1 MANNEIKTLKT
12 NTFEEWRLNTNI
24 VSQDLG
30 AIDELSSNI
39 TSSVYTLSNTSG
51 SSINRVLVTPSTT
64 TSVLPALKDSRIDNI
79 AGWIVLRDTSD
90 FESSTSLASIAS
102 GDTITQSDGSVTTYT
117 AEVVSVSTLHNK
129 PKILVTNSTG
139 SFNVGYDILES
150 GATVI
155 ESQDVLRLIS
165 ESYHRARVRV
175 SNGSTVITEGLGADQ
190 FHFPTIV
197 GGITLAT
204 GLDLTYYTEGTII
217 YQTADPADSFTT
229 LQDIESTATWYA
241 TVYHADTSSD
251 VLYLKGYTGT
261 YDSARDIKIINHLAD
276 TIDSN
281 NHTTLINYRDSDN
294 AFAIRFNSAQTH
306 LNNTDIT
313 LSYTDTVDALNE
325 LQSDIGVTENLTT
338 AANDLT
344 SAVNEHEDDLYTS
357 TTGSFDGLTSKHFKG
372 AVEELRDELGNHASL
387 TTNTTTDAV
396 SAINELE
403 GVINTDNTA
412 RTNYD
417 LNTNTHN
424 IVSAVNE
431 FEGFLRSDTS
441 ARTNYTLSTASF
453 NVEGAINELDA
464 QIGAAADGTITFG
477 QSGPA
482 DGTNATT
489 IMQAV
494 NSIDQAVGDTYTS
507 GTEYAIAAGST
518 IAEKIGNLYE
528 DIHTANGETLNTDA
542 NFLVGGINELE
553 TALRGSGATYTGF
566 TDNSFISSTNIR
578 DAVNEIGVSLGSG
591 AVTGSVPISTAST
604 AEWLNYST
612 AFDLDSDGVSKGA
625 NVVEVLAES
634 LSLAN
639 VVATIDS
646 VTGNITLEPNTSLYD
661 TGNSTLY
668 QDGNDGNAFVES
680 DVYLENTSY
689 VGGIVNLAGDVTTND
704 IHTRYEV
711 SAFIKVVDRN
721 AGYNLVGTI
730 SSVTLNTGT
739 FTVTKTIP
747 ENNPGTDYM
756 VQLGLSIKGK
766 NANASGSLTLGSVEI
781 EDFVATVSTAE
792 FAQTEAAGATNLTN
806 AVTLL
811 NSALGDSDSYND
823 GFYGSSTV
831 AGTLD
836 KLQAGVIGNDDNI
849 NDLAQLIDG
858 DRPGTINLTGVDTAN
873 LDGTFTTVGNTLY
886 QENNSVIT
894 FQGRVESVPS
904 GTKIILNSI
913 IGTFTPT
920 LPLKSGNLEIDTNK
934 LVGMDLVDT
943 ATVFTG
949 LTANNIKGAVQEI
962 ADTTLAAG
970 SGLTGGGNLQ
980 ANRTFDVGAGDGIT
994 VNADDIQVDTTV
1006 LRTSTTDGQTVTQD
1020 INFGQGNLTLGD
1032 AGKTLLIR
1040 PFNTLDVQGNLQ
1052 IGGATG
1058 STLTYKTSFF
1068 EVAGET
1074 TTQGISID
1082 RTSMN
1087 VGNIPAFN
1095 AANERDDGTFAPIID
1110 ENILPKIQWNEG
1122 RVVDGSSAY
1131 DPHRAWQTVAIKR
1144 NDNDDGWDPVT
1155 SDIVTYYNAKDLIEG
1170 NTEVGVN
1177 ATWDANG
1184 QHFNFSLTDSGVTAA
1199 TYGSQTELPALTVD
1213 RYGRVTSATTVPITT
1228 TLELEDDDGSVQYI
1242 NLTSDTLKISGKA
1255 NQLKADTNTELHTD
1269 GNFVVG
1275 QVYRVVNADVSTDW
1289 NYVAGTSG
1297 TAYVAGME
1305 FTAAEVGSASL
1316 GSGTADTVTDTITL
1330 GFIDDGN
1337 AVQIPLVDIT
1347 NINQSTGTG
1356 TGALTVQGGASV
1368 AKNLHVGG
1376 DLVVHGTNTV
1386 LNTETLTVDDNIIV
1400 LHDDKT
1406 GAVVANETSGIE
1418 VERGDSSNVRLRW
1431 NEGIR
1436 PAAIDDPSNPG
1447 QQLPAIPGSWQV
1459 TVDGTNYHNIITED
1473 TDYDFWTLK
1482 ATSQSGGDNSGVNV
1496 LTDNVV
1502 DFKTST
1508 TDSVTGL
1515 TIDRTGKT
1523 ITYSHADTSSISGS
1537 FGSYTASTLNAGS
1550 AITSIEVDGLGH
1562 TTSITSVDFDDRYL
1576 QTFGV
1581 QDGDG
1586 DNLDIGAH
1594 PWQFAEDNTNGTA
1607 NSDDGATV
1615 SIDWTQTSADDAAVP
1630 YKLSFAVSNTDKGS
1644 SQKFFR
1650 TINVF
1655 DAHAATAVDETVQ
1668 AEINEDTVRFE
1679 TANAGLALTGTT
1691 GAGATGD
1698 TVTFANTDRGSS
1710 QPIFKSILTNNVQ
1723 QAPGTNAVI
1732 LASKNSKV
1740 FQIVSPG
1747 NTKWSNIV
1755 LGDAQSVS
1763 DNLTTSEQTTLASS
1777 GLTLHTP
1784 GSAASRSSYGSA
1796 GDVFTVGAALAQASV
1811 SGTTGTVRFADP
1823 ESNGLVYD
1831 GSFVVGSKYRIA
1843 ILGQTVW
1850 NTIAGTTDV
1859 NYEVGDIIDAV
1870 NVGTIRAH
1878 YNTGIGQLL
1887 SNNHQT
1893 ISSEVNNDSF
1903 GFIGNNNGVVVS
1915 TSGNDDNNF
1924 IDISH
1929 ANTSDV
1935 TDRGTVLKEFISG
1948 LTFDQFGHTVGFQT
1962 QAESD
1967 GTLTLNGGTALQI
1980 ATANNANKFD
1990 ADASSDKTITINH
2003 DVIPTTFSN
2012 NADATRDSISLSLDR
2027 NSFVQNTAAS
2037 QTPGESDAN
2046 DLRSDNH
2053 GLLVGDKV
2061 SFTINS
2067 GQLNGGGL
2075 ISGDQYYVRWVSAD
2089 GNYFQL
2095 ASTNRGT
2102 RISITDNSGTQT
2114 SNVTATIAM
2123 VKPVASPT
2131 STISTNSTS
2140 GAPGTLMAVT
2150 GLDRDSQGHINKAL
2164 TTEFTLPNY
2173 SWTINDDG
2181 SNSHVVR
2188 PGSSSLTI
2196 NTTEP
2201 ATSTGCSMSATLT
2214 GSTLNLVATNTDKGS
2229 SQNIFKKVTL
2239 GLSSDYTNNWNG
2251 PTASAELKTITAQN
2265 NNDTIVLAQGFGINL
2280 DVSGATD
2287 DVIRIENS
2295 APNQATN
2302 LSVSTTTSNV
2312 TVASSDGTDAVLAAA
2327 SAAAAGVM
2335 TSVSHNKLAGLGDNE
2350 QATSNTGTI
2359 TGVSSGT
2366 GLSGGATSGA
2376 PTLSLNTDQRFT
2388 SGNSVYAGNTH
2399 EYILFAKSG
2408 YMRFQVHNAYAA
2420 KLTSLGHLIVAD
2432 NITAYGHNQLSD
2444 RNLKENIEKVDG
2456 ALELVSQLEGVTFN
2470 WKKNGK
2476 EAAGV
2481 IAQEVEK
2488 VLPSAVSDVETLD
2501 ETEHKVVDYNQLSA
2515 LFIESIKELKEENKR
2530 LRADIEQ
2537 LKLINNK

>member
-1 MANNEIKTLKT
+1 
-12 NTFEEWRLNTNI
+12 
-24 VSQDLG
+24 
-30 AIDELSSNI
+30 
-39 TSSVYTLSNTSG
+39 
-51 SSINRVLVTPSTT
+51 
-64 TSVLPALKDSRIDNI
+64 
-79 AGWIVLRDTSD
+79 
-90 FESSTSLASIAS
+90 
-102 GDTITQSDGSVTTYT
+102 
-117 AEVVSVSTLHNK
+117 
-129 PKILVTNSTG
+129 
-139 SFNVGYDILES
+139 
-150 GATVI
+150 
-155 ESQDVLRLIS
+155 
-165 ESYHRARVRV
+165 
-175 SNGSTVITEGLGADQ
+175 
-190 FHFPTIV
+190 
-197 GGITLAT
+197 
-204 GLDLTYYTEGTII
+204 
-217 YQTADPADSFTT
+217 
-229 LQDIESTATWYA
+229 
-241 TVYHADTSSD
+241 
-251 VLYLKGYTGT
+251 
-261 YDSARDIKIINHLAD
+261 
-276 TIDSN
+276 
-281 NHTTLINYRDSDN
+281 
-294 AFAIRFNSAQTH
+294 
-306 LNNTDIT
+306 
-313 LSYTDTVDALNE
+313 
-325 LQSDIGVTENLTT
+325 
-338 AANDLT
+338 
-344 SAVNEHEDDLYTS
+344 
-357 TTGSFDGLTSKHFKG
+357 
-372 AVEELRDELGNHASL
+372 
-387 TTNTTTDAV
+387 
-396 SAINELE
+396 
-403 GVINTDNTA
+403 
-412 RTNYD
+412 
-417 LNTNTHN
+417 
-424 IVSAVNE
+424 
-431 FEGFLRSDTS
+431 
-441 ARTNYTLSTASF
+441 
-453 NVEGAINELDA
+453 
-464 QIGAAADGTITFG
+464 
-477 QSGPA
+477 
-482 DGTNATT
+482 
-489 IMQAV
+489 
-494 NSIDQAVGDTYTS
+494 
-507 GTEYAIAAGST
+507 
-518 IAEKIGNLYE
+518 
-528 DIHTANGETLNTDA
+528 
-542 NFLVGGINELE
+542 
-553 TALRGSGATYTGF
+553 
-566 TDNSFISSTNIR
+566 
-578 DAVNEIGVSLGSG
+578 
-591 AVTGSVPISTAST
+591 
-604 AEWLNYST
+604 
-612 AFDLDSDGVSKGA
+612 
-625 NVVEVLAES
+625 
-634 LSLAN
+634 
-639 VVATIDS
+639 
-646 VTGNITLEPNTSLYD
+646 
-661 TGNSTLY
+661 
-668 QDGNDGNAFVES
+668 
-680 DVYLENTSY
+680 
-689 VGGIVNLAGDVTTND
+689 
-704 IHTRYEV
+704 
-711 SAFIKVVDRN
+711 
-721 AGYNLVGTI
+721 
-730 SSVTLNTGT
+730 
-739 FTVTKTIP
+739 
-747 ENNPGTDYM
+747 
-756 VQLGLSIKGK
+756 
-766 NANASGSLTLGSVEI
+766 
-781 EDFVATVSTAE
+781 
-792 FAQTEAAGATNLTN
+792 
-806 AVTLL
+806 
-811 NSALGDSDSYND
+811 
-823 GFYGSSTV
+823 
-831 AGTLD
+831 
-836 KLQAGVIGNDDNI
+836 
-849 NDLAQLIDG
+849 
-858 DRPGTINLTGVDTAN
+858 
-873 LDGTFTTVGNTLY
+873 
-886 QENNSVIT
+886 
-894 FQGRVESVPS
+894 
-904 GTKIILNSI
+904 
-913 IGTFTPT
+913 
-920 LPLKSGNLEIDTNK
+920 
-934 LVGMDLVDT
+934 
-943 ATVFTG
+943 
-949 LTANNIKGAVQEI
+949 
-962 ADTTLAAG
+962 
-970 SGLTGGGNLQ
+970 
-980 ANRTFDVGAGDGIT
+980 
-994 VNADDIQVDTTV
+994 
-1006 LRTSTTDGQTVTQD
+1006 
-1020 INFGQGNLTLGD
+1020 
-1032 AGKTLLIR
+1032 
-1040 PFNTLDVQGNLQ
+1040 
-1052 IGGATG
+1052 
-1058 STLTYKTSFF
+1058 
-1068 EVAGET
+1068 
-1074 TTQGISID
+1074 
-1082 RTSMN
+1082 MN

-1095 AANERDDGTFAPIID
+1095 AATERDDGTFAPIID

-1122 RVVDGSSAY
+1122 RVVDGSSTY

-1275 QVYRVVNADVSTDW
+1275 QEYRVVNADVSTDW

-1297 TAYVAGME
+1297 TTYVAGME

-1337 AVQIPLVDIT
+1337 AVQIPLVDVT

-1400 LHDDKT
+1400 LNDDKT

-1418 VERGDSSNVRLRW
+1418 VERGDSTNVRLRW
-1431 NEGIR
+1431 NEGTR
-1436 PAAIDDPSNPG
+1436 PAAIDDPNNPG

-1482 ATSQSGGDNSGVNV
+1482 ATSQSGGDSSGVNV

-1508 TDSVTGL
+1508 TNSVTGL

-1537 FGSYTASTLNAGS
+1537 FGSYDGSTLKDGS

-1732 LASKNSKV
+1732 MASKNSKV

-1796 GDVFTVGAALAQASV
+1796 GDVFTVGTSFGTPSV

-1843 ILGQTVW
+1843 LLGQTVW

-1915 TSGNDDNNF
+1915 TSGNNDNNF

-1935 TDRGTVLKEFISG
+1935 VDRKNVNKEYISG
-1948 LTFDQFGHTVGFQT
+1948 LKFDDFGHVVDYEIG
-1962 QAESD
+1962 AESNGILTID
-1967 GTLTLNGGTALQI
+1967 GGETIDVPTPTMFA
-1980 ATANNANKFD
+1980 
-1990 ADASSDKTITINH
+1990 ADQEGDTTITINH
-2003 DVIPTTFSN
+2003 ANVTRTTSSLGSVIELDDSAFGTLTNPNNPASNPDDMYVLNHGLSNGDRVRWQYTGGTYPSGSNGPTDGSYYYIVGV
-2012 NADATRDSISLSLDR
+2012 DSHWFSLSL
-2027 NSFVQNTAAS
+2027 T
-2037 QTPGESDAN
+2037 
-2046 DLRSDNH
+2046 
-2053 GLLVGDKV
+2053 
-2061 SFTINS
+2061 S
-2067 GQLNGGGL
+2067 G
-2075 ISGDQYYVRWVSAD
+2075 
-2089 GNYFQL
+2089 GNP
-2095 ASTNRGT
+2095 
-2102 RISITDNSGTQT
+2102 ISITEADTTGNR
-2114 SNVTATIAM
+2114 A
-2123 VKPVASPT
+2123 
-2131 STISTNSTS
+2131 S
-2140 GAPGTLMAVT
+2140 GAYTDWTANITVVGTNDAYLRHT
-2150 GLDRDSQGHINKAL
+2150 PPGLDRTFSLVAMTDINTNAQGHV
-2164 TTEFTLPNY
+2164 TGTEFTEFRLPASQY
-2173 SWTINDDG
+2173 GIVDDDNITKYLG
-2181 SNSHVVR
+2181 TSIQTDHY
-2188 PGSSSLTI
+2188 PQI
-2196 NTTEP
+2196 KFTENNP
-2201 ATSTGCSMSATLT
+2201 ATSTGATINIAYMDD
-2214 GSTLNLVATNTDKGS
+2214 STLNSKSLPKLGFRVTNTDKGS
-2229 SQNIFKKVTL
+2229 SQSIFKKVML
-2239 GLSSDYTNNWNG
+2239 GLSSDYTNDWNG
-2251 PTASAELKTITAQN
+2251 PTASAALKTITAQN
-2265 NNDTIVLAQGFGINL
+2265 NNDTIVLAQGSGINL

-2295 APNQATN
+2295 APNQATD

-2327 SAAAAGVM
+2327 SSTAAGVM

-2376 PTLSLNTDQRFT
+2376 PTLSLNTDQRFSSGSSVYT
-2388 SGNSVYAGNTH
+2388 GNSH

-2456 ALELVSQLEGVTFN
+2456 ALELVSQLDGVTFN

-2476 EAAGV
+2476 AAAGV